1 MGRHFPVQERLNQ
14 EGLNQGRLS
23 PMDERPMVDPHPP
36 EAHERVFLVVV
47 DDSPE
52 LRVALRYAALRARRT
67 GGRVALLHV
76 MEPPDRQHW
85 MALESLMREEKR
97 EEAEELIGR
106 HAETVATL
114 TGTTPIIHIRE
125 GLPHDELLALI
136 DEDPTISVLVLAAA
150 IGDTGPGPLIS
161 ALSSKLVG
169 RLHVPLTIV
178 PGSLSDAQIDGLT

>member
-1 MGRHFPVQERLNQ
+1 MDRHLPVPE
-14 EGLNQGRLS
+14 RLS
-23 PMDERPMVDPHPP
+23 PMVDPALP

-52 LRVALRYAALRARRT
+52 LGVALRYAALRARRT

-97 EEAEELIGR
+97 DEAEELVGR
-106 HAETVATL
+106 HADTVTAL
-114 TGTTPIIHIRE
+114 TGIVPVIHIRE
-125 GLPHDELLALI
+125 GLPADELLALI

-150 IGDTGPGPLIS
+150 VGDIGPGPLIS
-161 ALSSKLVG
+161 ALSSKLIS
-169 RLHVPLTIV
+169 RLRVPLTIV
-178 PGSLSDAQIDGLT
+178 PGSLSDAQIDTLT